1 MQLNTV
7 MQYADSHDDLV
18 EDIADLG
25 HQITLIIQG
34 PMGWGKSAM
43 LRTMAAMPKFESHAF
58 VYIDCT
64 TKSDSGDFFMIKYSE
79 DGKTFVT
86 LPHEELGLH
95 LKKPVVM
102 MFDEIGKMPR
112 SAFNAVLRIL
122 YERKHGNEA
131 LHEQSVVFAT
141 TNLAA
146 EGLGDLL
153 PPHGINRCQVRTYKV
168 PTKMEWLGWSVRN
181 SIHDFVMSYANQ
193 NDHIFSCFLEFEEVG
208 QHPELYDPRA
218 VNKPVAYVTGR
229 SLENASHVFHAYD
242 RRIEAAKD
250 AGTYQQGGD
259 LEKKYQRVLLNGL
272 VGTVGPVAATNMM
285 TYFKMQGEIPT
296 RDEIIQ
302 NPMGAPIPKSGA
314 ARCLLISRTL
324 RDLDREFAGPWMTYL
339 MRDGFTNVDQALF
352 GMGTRVKGYPEKK
365 LRAVTGNT
373 QYQKW
378 AEANSHLFG

>member
-7 MQYADSHDDLV
+7 MQYADSHDDLI

-25 HQITLIIQG
+25 HKISLIIQG

-43 LRTMAAMPKFESHAF
+43 LRSLAAMPKFESHTF

-86 LPHEELGLH
+86 IPHEELGLH
-95 LKKPVVM
+95 LEGPMVM

-112 SAFNAVLRIL
+112 SAFNATLRVL
-122 YERKHGNEA
+122 YERKHGTMS
-131 LHEQSVVFAT
+131 LHPDSVVFAT

-168 PTKMEWLGWSVRN
+168 PTKMEWLGWAVRN
-181 SIHDFVMSYANQ
+181 SIHDFIMSYANQ
-193 NDHIFSCFLEFEEVG
+193 NDHIFTCFLEHEEVG
-208 QHPELYDPRA
+208 QYPELYDPRA
-218 VNKPVAYVTGR
+218 VNKPVACVTGR

-242 RRIEAAKD
+242 RRAEAAKD
-250 AGTYQQGGD
+250 AGAYQEGGD

-296 RDEIIQ
+296 RDQIIQ

-324 RDLDREFAGPWMTYL
+324 RDMDKELAGPWMTYL
-339 MRDGFTNVDQALF
+339 MRKDFNKVDQALF
-352 GMGTRVKGYPEKK
+352 GMGTRVKTYPPKK
-365 LRAVTGNT
+365 LRAVAGNT

>member
-7 MQYADSHDDLV
+7 MQYADSHEDLI

-25 HQITLIIQG
+25 HEISLIIQG

-43 LRTMAAMPKFESHAF
+43 LRTLGEMPKFESHTL

-64 TKSDSGDFFMIKYSE
+64 TKSDSGDFFMIKYGE

-86 LPHEELGLH
+86 VPHEELGLH
-95 LKKPVVM
+95 LEGPVVL

-122 YERKHGNEA
+122 YERKSGTMS
-131 LHEQSVVFAT
+131 LHSDSVVFAA

-168 PTKMEWLGWSVRN
+168 PTKMGWLSWAVRS
-181 SIHDFVMSYANQ
+181 SIHPFLMSYANQ
-193 NDHIFSCFLEFEEVG
+193 NDHIFSCFLDHEEIG
-208 QHPELYDPRA
+208 KYPELYDPRA
-218 VNKPVAYVTGR
+218 VNKPVACVTGR
-229 SLENASHVFHAYD
+229 SMENASHVFHAYD
-242 RRIEAAKD
+242 RRIEAAMD

-272 VGTVGPVAATNMM
+272 VGTVGPVAANNMM

-296 RDEIIQ
+296 RDEIIR

-324 RDLDREFAGPWMTYL
+324 NDMDRELAGPWMTYL
-339 MRDGFTNVDQALF
+339 MRKDFTPVDQALF
-352 GMGTRVKGYPEKK
+352 GMGTRVKGYPDKK
-365 LRAVTGNT
+365 LRAVAGNT